1 MQFTYPFTLALLCIV
16 SEVAARTGGGGGV
29 KPDATPPPQPMRP
42 SAAPS
47 TFLQPSAPSAS
58 PVKPPSDEG
67 SNCRTTNGDY
77 GDLSGEPL
85 IVNWNYAVSL
95 TGNVSE
101 SDFTSS
107 LLPQLETAMNNAL
120 LPSLFEC
127 PQRERQL
134 RESRRL
140 MSSVVGVSA
149 KPTDTIEGDVPCSGS
164 NCHGLLGMLTLFLD
178 GTVRRDLQDTS
189 SHIVAVRTAMKEN
202 MDAGKFNSDFGPILT
217 VTWVDND
224 DESGLENP
232 GTTTPSETPPSS
244 GANNYLIAW
253 IAGSIGAAV
262 LIVAAIL
269 YSKRRR
275 ELQEQSDFEALDGSL
290 TIGS

>member
-1 MQFTYPFTLALLCIV
+1 MHFPHLFAFAVLCIV
-16 SEVAARTGGGGGV
+16 AEVAARTGGGV
-29 KPDATPPPQPMRP
+29 KPDSTPPPKPVEP
-42 SAAPS
+42 SPAPS
-47 TFLQPSAPSAS
+47 EFLQPSAPSVAPAES
-58 PVKPPSDEG
+58 PSGEA
-67 SNCRTTNGDY
+67 SNCRTTNGDF
-77 GDLSGEPL
+77 GDLSVEPL
-85 IVNWNYAVSL
+85 IVNWKYAVSL
-95 TGNVSE
+95 TENVTE
-101 SDFTSS
+101 SDFTSV

-120 LPSLFEC
+120 LPSLFDC

-140 MSSVVGVSA
+140 AGTVVGLSA

-178 GTVRRDLQDTS
+178 GSSGRDLQDKS
-189 SHIVAVRTAMKEN
+189 SHIVTVRTAMKEN

-217 VTWVDND
+217 VTWVDD
-224 DESGLENP
+224 GDESGLENP

-244 GANNYLIAW
+244 GANLYLIGW
-253 IAGSIGAAV
+253 VAGTVGLAVLVVAAV
-262 LIVAAIL
+262 L

-275 ELQEQSDFEALDGSL
+275 DLQEQSDFEALDGSL